1 MDNDTATASQGAG
14 DASGTL
20 SSYPDTAATPAQAP
34 APAPVED
41 SLAGLTAPDY
51 VFSLPSWTAR
61 DYAAFITGSGAAKLA
76 DSGVAP
82 LVAAARGYKRLDE
95 TNYATEAKIMRVAAG
110 RSEKGQPAR
119 LKRTLMAPGR
129 DGMQMPWYSVAD
141 IQVAHRDGAKAS
153 PFTYQVRPG
162 VPELNEHNKP
172 IKYEFIASA
181 GTPLDLHPAT
191 PVDWIDT
198 TPVVMFAEGL
208 LKGDSALSAYLH
220 ANGVPYE
227 QLGYDPRDGDPS
239 ERLHA
244 LLAAIPE
251 TKRVLILSIA
261 GIWNTHQNPVDWR
274 EIKLK
279 GREAWIA
286 FDADTGI
293 NPHVHAA
300 AFKLSDSLEN
310 KSRMEPVMFL
320 SPVVPSDDDGT
331 LAKAGIDDYLAKH
344 GSWDMLMMGLKSRL
358 PDAPPRSDNEY
369 NGAVRVSKDGF
380 TVEECAAVNDGPGG
394 SIGSYQWNKVVEL
407 GGRIKAM
414 ETRRQPTDDELRTGI
429 FDPNVQ
435 GHDVDDSIVEIK
447 VDWTLGGKDDSA
459 IITGPETILHFTPAD
474 WVRQK
479 AVIPGNLLRHP
490 AWPPRA
496 AKGEAWLAA
505 IKLNRAEEITQRT
518 RWQQMGWV
526 PVEGSDPVFIIG
538 SQVIGETTE
547 GATVSGV
554 GTGEIPVAD
563 MFGVGISPDG
573 DDVEDEAVK
582 ASVRKDFQDVIDT
595 YITAGAWK
603 DRSTA
608 ALVIAAALR
617 PTIPLR
623 PRATIF
629 LWGPKGKGKAIPVD
643 TKIPVPV
650 SAKFPTGWALNS
662 ELELGDEVYAAD
674 GTPTAIRT
682 FSDVFEDDVY
692 EFDLSDGRTV
702 RSSSKH
708 LWKVSTA
715 ASRAARAASA
725 KKANGSE
732 ARRVKAERLREFAST
747 LASGDAAPLP
757 ELVAAS
763 GFSRNQVSAALTA
776 AGIQYQ
782 DVYLSG
788 DSPDDTLTWVDL
800 PVNELAEYVHGRT
813 ASFSELAEV
822 QRQVSE
828 GKHYTSGKFGTV
840 RVTKSRVYPVAE
852 TLTALADH
860 VEFTRAPMPLE
871 KTVTAESI
879 AADFGTARYGIRA
892 IEAVDGPDAVLPVPA
907 YTLGAWL
914 GDGTSREGGFTNP
927 DAEVIDWI
935 RADGYQVTDCT
946 KDTAWYIRG
955 LMTDLRDLDVLEDK
969 HIPARYLRGSR
980 AQRLALL
987 QGLMDTDGT
996 VSKQG
1001 QCELTLTTKRLAYDA
1016 VELIRSFGIRASIA
1030 ESDAAISEI
1039 GTRRVVGTRYRI
1051 QFTTTEPV
1059 FRLARKAARLPEKT
1073 LENWVFIEAV
1083 RKVGTVPVRCL
1094 TVEHHTGMFAQD
1106 DFVLSHNSW
1115 TAKAMMFF
1123 WAKTLSGWQDQLPGS
1138 AKDTVAY
1145 IETCVSRTPIW
1156 VVDDLAPSP
1165 IKRQA
1170 EAEDGKLADLT
1181 RSIFN
1186 NATKGRM
1193 NADMSARKV
1202 NKPIAQLIITAENE
1216 LTTPSAKERL
1226 IPAYIGHG
1234 KLAES
1239 RVPTDAINELAKE
1252 RGVPARFTAHLIRF
1266 IRRTAIS
1273 TPGGWAAFFA
1283 RLEEMRT
1290 DVQASTEAIMK
1301 KMGTSTGSLERTS
1314 SLAADVLLTFE
1325 ILRLFA
1331 DELDMDDDFKDL
1343 FRLEDGLGR
1352 DIISLVS
1359 SAHAENMKSSPGTS
1373 LVRALSALLASG
1385 GAHVINV
1392 DDPTV
1397 PPIEGTDDSGAMA
1410 NHRLGWSAGSGSD
1423 GKLKPNGPSIG
1434 TVVTKNGQKVI
1445 LFDVE
1450 TAFAKAQA
1458 AYPNLI
1464 QHGQGTGSAWA
1475 SIWDENLNP
1484 DTITRQTNS
1493 RGSLVNTVRLTVGSG
1508 ATRVRPT
1515 GVPILADTIL
1525 GGGLN
1530 DHDDDIVD

>member
-1 MDNDTATASQGAG
+1 MDNDTTTASKGAG
-14 DASGTL
+14 DVSGTL
-20 SSYPDTAATPAQAP
+20 SSSHDAANTP
-34 APAPVED
+34 APAPDEN
-41 SLAGLTAPDY
+41 SLVGLTAPDY

-82 LVAAARGYKRLDE
+82 LIAAARGYKRLDE
-95 TNYATEAKIMRVAAG
+95 NNYATEAKIMHVAAG

-141 IQVAHRDGAKAS
+141 IQVAHRDGAKAN

-191 PVDWIDT
+191 PVEWIDT

-227 QLGYDPRDGDPS
+227 QLAYDPRDGDPS
-239 ERLHA
+239 ERLRD
-244 LLAAIPE
+244 LLASIPE
-251 TKRVLILSIA
+251 AKRVLILSIA

-279 GREAWIA
+279 DREAWIA

-300 AFKLSDSLEN
+300 AFKLADSLEN

-320 SPVVPSDDDGT
+320 SPVVPSDDDGS

-344 GSWDMLMMGLKSRL
+344 GTWDMLMHGLKSKL

-380 TVEECAAVNDGPGG
+380 TVEECTAVNDGPGG
-394 SIGSYQWNKVVEL
+394 TIGSYQWKKVVDL
-407 GGRIKAM
+407 GGRIKTM

-435 GHDVDDSIVEIK
+435 AHDIDDAVVEIELA
-447 VDWTLGGKDDSA
+447 WTLGGKDDKG
-459 IITGPETILHFTPAD
+459 IITGPKTILHFTPAD

-479 AVIPGNLLRHP
+479 AIIPDNVLCHP

-505 IKLNRAEEITQRT
+505 MKMNRTAETVQRT

-538 SQVIGETTE
+538 DQIIGETIE
-547 GATVSGV
+547 GSTVAGV
-554 GTGEIPVAD
+554 GTVEIPVAD
-563 MFGVGISPDG
+563 MFGVGVSPDG
-573 DDVEDEAVK
+573 DDIEDENVK
-582 ASVRKDFQDVIDT
+582 ASIRKDFKDVVET

-608 ALVIAAALR
+608 ALVLAGALR

-623 PRATIF
+623 PRATIY
-629 LWGPKGKGKAIPVD
+629 LWGPKGKGK
-643 TKIPVPV
+643 
-650 SAKFPTGWALNS
+650 
-662 ELELGDEVYAAD
+662 
-674 GTPTAIRT
+674 
-682 FSDVFEDDVY
+682 
-692 EFDLSDGRTV
+692 
-702 RSSSKH
+702 
-708 LWKVSTA
+708 
-715 ASRAARAASA
+715 
-725 KKANGSE
+725 
-732 ARRVKAERLREFAST
+732 
-747 LASGDAAPLP
+747 
-757 ELVAAS
+757 
-763 GFSRNQVSAALTA
+763 
-776 AGIQYQ
+776 
-782 DVYLSG
+782 
-788 DSPDDTLTWVDL
+788 
-800 PVNELAEYVHGRT
+800 
-813 ASFSELAEV
+813 
-822 QRQVSE
+822 
-828 GKHYTSGKFGTV
+828 
-840 RVTKSRVYPVAE
+840 
-852 TLTALADH
+852 
-860 VEFTRAPMPLE
+860 
-871 KTVTAESI
+871 
-879 AADFGTARYGIRA
+879 
-892 IEAVDGPDAVLPVPA
+892 
-907 YTLGAWL
+907 
-914 GDGTSREGGFTNP
+914 
-927 DAEVIDWI
+927 
-935 RADGYQVTDCT
+935 
-946 KDTAWYIRG
+946 
-955 LMTDLRDLDVLEDK
+955 
-969 HIPARYLRGSR
+969 
-980 AQRLALL
+980 
-987 QGLMDTDGT
+987 
-996 VSKQG
+996 
-1001 QCELTLTTKRLAYDA
+1001 
-1016 VELIRSFGIRASIA
+1016 
-1030 ESDAAISEI
+1030 
-1039 GTRRVVGTRYRI
+1039 
-1051 QFTTTEPV
+1051 
-1059 FRLARKAARLPEKT
+1059 
-1073 LENWVFIEAV
+1073 
-1083 RKVGTVPVRCL
+1083 
-1094 TVEHHTGMFAQD
+1094 
-1106 DFVLSHNSW
+1106 SW
-1115 TAKAMMFF
+1115 SAKAMMFF
-1123 WAKTLSGWQDQLPGS
+1123 WAKGLSTWQDQLPGS

-1239 RVPTDAINELAKE
+1239 RVPTDSINELAKE

-1266 IRRTAIS
+1266 IRRTAIN

-1283 RLEEMRT
+1283 RLEELRT
-1290 DVQASTEAIMK
+1290 GVQSSTEAIMK
-1301 KMGTSTGSLERTS
+1301 KMGTSAGSLERTS

-1359 SAHAENMKSSPGTS
+1359 SAHADNMKSSPGTS

-1434 TVVTKNGQKVI
+1434 TVVTKNGQKII

-1450 TAFAKAQA
+1450 TAFAKAQT

-1475 SIWDENLNP
+1475 SIWDEKLNP
-1484 DTITRQTNS
+1484 EGIKRQSNS
-1493 RGSLVNTVRLTVGSG
+1493 NTGKPLNTVRLTVGSG
-1508 ATRVRPT
+1508 STRVRPT
-1515 GVPILADTIL
+1515 GVPIPADTIL

-1530 DHDDDIVD
+1530 DHDDEIVD

>member
-1 MDNDTATASQGAG
+1 MDNDTTTAPQGAG

-20 SSYPDTAATPAQAP
+20 SSAPDTAAP
-34 APAPVED
+34 APAQPRDPAEN

-51 VFSLPSWTAR
+51 VFSLPSWTPR

-95 TNYATEAKIMRVAAG
+95 GNYAAEAKIMNVGPARG
-110 RSEKGQPAR
+110 QKGQPAR
-119 LKRTLMAPGR
+119 LKRTLAGTGK

-141 IQVAHRDGAKAS
+141 IQVADRDGTTAK

-162 VPELNEHNKP
+162 VPELNEHDKP

-220 ANGVPYE
+220 ASGVPYD
-227 QLGYDPRDGDPS
+227 QLGYDPRDGDAA
-239 ERLHA
+239 ERLRE
-244 LLAAIPE
+244 LLAAIPQD
-251 TKRVLILSIA
+251 KRVLILSIA

-300 AFKLSDSLEN
+300 AFKLSDSLES
-310 KSRMEPVMFL
+310 KSRMEPVKFL

-358 PDAPPRSDNEY
+358 PDAPPRSDNEF

-380 TVEECAAVNDGPGG
+380 TVEECTAVMDGPGNT
-394 SIGSYQWNKVVEL
+394 IGSYRWDKVVEL

-435 GHDVDDSIVEIK
+435 VNDVDDSIVEIK
-447 VDWTLGGKDDSA
+447 VDWSLGGKDDSA
-459 IITGPETILHFTPAD
+459 TIVGPETILHFTPAD

-479 AVIPGNLLRHP
+479 AIIPGNLLRHP

-505 IKLNRAEEITQRT
+505 IKLNRAEEIVQRT

-526 PVEGSDPVFIIG
+526 PVDGSDPVFIIG
-538 SQVIGETTE
+538 NQVIGETTE

-563 MFGVGISPDG
+563 MFGVGVSPVG
-573 DDVEDEAVK
+573 DDFEDEDVK
-582 ASVRKDFQDVIDT
+582 ASIRKDFEDVIAT

-608 ALVIAAALR
+608 ALVVAAALR

-629 LWGPKGKGKAIPVD
+629 LWGPKGKGK
-643 TKIPVPV
+643 
-650 SAKFPTGWALNS
+650 
-662 ELELGDEVYAAD
+662 
-674 GTPTAIRT
+674 
-682 FSDVFEDDVY
+682 
-692 EFDLSDGRTV
+692 
-702 RSSSKH
+702 
-708 LWKVSTA
+708 
-715 ASRAARAASA
+715 
-725 KKANGSE
+725 
-732 ARRVKAERLREFAST
+732 
-747 LASGDAAPLP
+747 
-757 ELVAAS
+757 
-763 GFSRNQVSAALTA
+763 
-776 AGIQYQ
+776 
-782 DVYLSG
+782 
-788 DSPDDTLTWVDL
+788 
-800 PVNELAEYVHGRT
+800 
-813 ASFSELAEV
+813 
-822 QRQVSE
+822 
-828 GKHYTSGKFGTV
+828 
-840 RVTKSRVYPVAE
+840 
-852 TLTALADH
+852 
-860 VEFTRAPMPLE
+860 
-871 KTVTAESI
+871 
-879 AADFGTARYGIRA
+879 
-892 IEAVDGPDAVLPVPA
+892 
-907 YTLGAWL
+907 
-914 GDGTSREGGFTNP
+914 
-927 DAEVIDWI
+927 
-935 RADGYQVTDCT
+935 
-946 KDTAWYIRG
+946 
-955 LMTDLRDLDVLEDK
+955 
-969 HIPARYLRGSR
+969 
-980 AQRLALL
+980 
-987 QGLMDTDGT
+987 
-996 VSKQG
+996 
-1001 QCELTLTTKRLAYDA
+1001 
-1016 VELIRSFGIRASIA
+1016 
-1030 ESDAAISEI
+1030 
-1039 GTRRVVGTRYRI
+1039 
-1051 QFTTTEPV
+1051 
-1059 FRLARKAARLPEKT
+1059 
-1073 LENWVFIEAV
+1073 
-1083 RKVGTVPVRCL
+1083 
-1094 TVEHHTGMFAQD
+1094 
-1106 DFVLSHNSW
+1106 SW

-1123 WAKTLSGWQDQLPGS
+1123 WAKGLSTWQDQLPGS

-1239 RVPTDAINELAKE
+1239 RVPTDSINELAKE

-1266 IRRTAIS
+1266 IRRTAIT

-1301 KMGTSTGSLERTS
+1301 TMGTSTGSLERTS

-1359 SAHAENMKSSPGTS
+1359 SAHADNMKSSPGTS

-1434 TVVTKNGQKVI
+1434 TVVTKNGQKII

-1484 DTITRQTNS
+1484 ESVTRQTNS
-1493 RGSLVNTVRLTVGSG
+1493 RGALVNTVRLTVGSG

>member
-1 MDNDTATASQGAG
+1 MEFMS
-14 DASGTL
+14 
-20 SSYPDTAATPAQAP
+20 
-34 APAPVED
+34 
-41 SLAGLTAPDY
+41 APDY
-51 VFSLPSWTAR
+51 PPSLPSWAAR

-95 TNYATEAKIMRVAAG
+95 TNYATEAKIMNVGPA
-110 RSEKGQPAR
+110 RSQKGQPAR
-119 LKRTLMAPGR
+119 LKRTLAAPGK

-141 IQVAHRDGAKAS
+141 IQVADRDGTLAK

-162 VPELNEHNKP
+162 VPELNEHEKP

-181 GTPLDLHPAT
+181 GTPLDLHPGT
-191 PVDWIDT
+191 PVSWIDS

-208 LKGDSALSAYLH
+208 LKGDAALSAYLH
-220 ANGVPYE
+220 ANGVPYD
-227 QLGYDPRDGDPS
+227 QLAYDPRDGDPS
-239 ERLHA
+239 ERLRQ

-251 TKRVLILSIA
+251 EKRILILSIA

-274 EIKLK
+274 EIKLR

-300 AFKLSDSLEN
+300 AFKLSESLET
-310 KSRMEPVMFL
+310 KSKMEPVMFL

-344 GSWDMLMMGLKSRL
+344 GTWDMLLLGLKASL

-380 TVEECAAVNDGPGG
+380 TVEECTAVNDGPGG
-394 SIGSYQWNKVVEL
+394 TIGSYKWTKIVDL
-407 GGRIKAM
+407 GGRIKTM

-435 GHDVDDSIVEIK
+435 AHDIDDAIVEIE
-447 VDWTLGGKDDSA
+447 VAWTLGGKDDKG
-459 IITGPETILHFTPAD
+459 IIVGPKTILHFTPAD

-479 AVIPGNLLRHP
+479 AIIPDNILCHP

-496 AKGEAWLAA
+496 AKGESWLAA
-505 IKLNRAEEITQRT
+505 LKTHRTAETVQRT

-526 PVEGSDPVFIIG
+526 PVEGSDPVFIVG
-538 SQVIGETTE
+538 SQVIGEATE

-563 MFGVGISPDG
+563 MFGVGVSKVG
-573 DDVEDEAVK
+573 DDLDDET
-582 ASVRKDFQDVIDT
+582 VRESIRQDFRDVVGT

-608 ALVIAAALR
+608 ALVLAGALR

-623 PRATIF
+623 PRSTIY
-629 LWGPKGKGKAIPVD
+629 LWGPKGKGKAIPMD
-643 TKIPVPV
+643 AKLPVPV
-650 SAKFPTGWALNS
+650 SERFPTGWARNS
-662 ELELGDEVYAAD
+662 ELELGDEVYSAD
-674 GTPTAIRT
+674 GTATAIRT

-702 RSSSKH
+702 RSSAQH

-715 ASRAARAASA
+715 ASRAARASSA

-732 ARRVKAERLREFAST
+732 ARRVKAERLREFAAT

-757 ELVAAS
+757 ELVSAT
-763 GFSRNQVSAALTA
+763 GFSRNQVSAAVSA

-782 DVYLSG
+782 DVMISG
-788 DSPDDTLTWVDL
+788 DAGDETLTWVDL
-800 PVNELAEYVHGRT
+800 PVSELAEYVHGRT

-822 QRQVSE
+822 QRQISE

-840 RVTKSRVYPVAE
+840 RVAKSRVYPVAE
-852 TLTALADH
+852 TLNALADH

-871 KTVTAESI
+871 KTITAETI
-879 AADFGTARYGIRA
+879 AADFATARYGIRA
-892 IEAVDGPDAVLPVPA
+892 IDAVDGPDAVLPVPA

-946 KDTAWYIRG
+946 ADYTWYIRG
-955 LMTDLRDLDVLEDK
+955 LMQDLRDLDLLENK

-996 VSKQG
+996 ISKQG
-1001 QCELTLTTKRLAYDA
+1001 QCELTLTTRRLAQDA
-1016 VELIRSFGIRASIA
+1016 VELIRSFGIRARIS
-1030 ESDAAISEI
+1030 ESDAAISEN
-1039 GTRRVVGTRYRI
+1039 GTRRVVGSRYRI

-1059 FRLARKAARLPEKT
+1059 FRLSRKAARLPEKQM
-1073 LENWVFIEAV
+1073 ENWVFIEGV
-1083 RKVGTVPVRCL
+1083 RKVGTAPVRCL

-1115 TAKAMMFF
+1115 SAKAMMYF
-1123 WAKTLSGWQDQLPGS
+1123 WAKGLSTWQDQLPGS

-1234 KLAES
+1234 KLAAS
-1239 RVPTDAINELAKE
+1239 RVPTDAINDLAKE
-1252 RGVPARFTAHLIRF
+1252 RGVPARFTGHLIRF
-1266 IRRTAIS
+1266 IRQTAIS
-1273 TPGGWAAFFA
+1273 TPGGWATFFT
-1283 RLEEMRT
+1283 RMEELRT
-1290 DVQASTEAIMK
+1290 GIQSSTEAIMK
-1301 KMGTSTGSLERTS
+1301 EMGTSTGSLERTS

-1331 DELDMDDDFKDL
+1331 DELEMEDEFLDL
-1343 FRLEDGLGR
+1343 FSLKDGLGR

-1359 SAHAENMKSSPGTS
+1359 SAHAENAKSSPGTS

-1385 GAHVINV
+1385 GAHVVNA
-1392 DDPTV
+1392 DDPSV
-1397 PPIEGTDDSGAMA
+1397 APIEGTDDSGAMA
-1410 NHRLGWSAGSGSD
+1410 NHRLGWSVGSGSD
-1423 GKLKPNGPSIG
+1423 GKLKANGPSIG
-1434 TVVTKNGQKVI
+1434 TVVTKNGEKII

-1450 TAFAKAQA
+1450 TAFSKAQT
-1458 AYPNLI
+1458 AYPTLI

-1484 DTITRQTNS
+1484 SSITRQVNS
-1493 RGSLVNTVRLTVGSG
+1493 RGALVNTVRFSVGTG
-1508 ATRVRPT
+1508 AGRMRPT
-1515 GVPILADTIL
+1515 GVPIPVDTIL
-1525 GGGLN
+1525 GGGVN
-1530 DHDDDIVD
+1530 DHEDDIVD